1 MTNTALVGWWPRSGG
16 RRLGRHC
23 LPPLPLPKR
32 LPVARPWSQDASK
45 RGGRWV
51 LRRRRTSAS
60 GDAPGAVAGGYR
72 PARRR
77 AAAAQPPARVRQL
90 GLVAASR
97 AADAAGLVA
106 QLAAAAE
113 LAVAR
118 RGDGPQRASARPA
131 DARRRAPGRTTEAS
145 WTWSVCGRW
154 AKVASR
160 GVDRRRHDRSVESV
174 VEGARGRPAESPVPT
189 GQPFRDSGH
198 ARRMRQPH
206 HAGEHGQRLPPVE
219 RGRG

>member
-1 MTNTALVGWWPRSGG
+1 MTNTALVEWWPRSGG

-118 RGDGPQRASARPA
+118 RGDGPQRASAGTSTTGTARSRSSPPTTGPSPA
-131 DARRRAPGRTTEAS
+131 TASPSRCSSAPSTGPRLPARRPTSSRAP
-145 WTWSVCGRW
+145 
-154 AKVASR
+154 
-160 GVDRRRHDRSVESV
+160 RRRR
-174 VEGARGRPAESPVPT
+174 RRRPT
-189 GQPFRDSGH
+189 G
-198 ARRMRQPH
+198 
-206 HAGEHGQRLPPVE
+206 
-219 RGRG
+219 